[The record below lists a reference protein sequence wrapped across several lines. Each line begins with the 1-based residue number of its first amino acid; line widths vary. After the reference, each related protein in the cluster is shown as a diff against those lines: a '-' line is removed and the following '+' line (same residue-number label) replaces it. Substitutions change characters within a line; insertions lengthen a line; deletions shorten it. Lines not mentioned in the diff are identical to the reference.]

1 MLIQSPVKFDAYVY
15 TGEYLE
21 NPYPY
26 YDELRVNAPVFWSER
41 LGAWLLTRYDD
52 VQAAFRDPRLI
63 SGDRMAAYF
72 SQLPEPV
79 HADVQPLCQHLEAW
93 LVFMDPPDHTRLRV
107 LVNKAFTGRMV
118 ENLRPRIQTIVEE
131 LLDRVQ
137 PAGQIDLITEFAF
150 PLPVMVISELL
161 GIPIADQE
169 KFKKWTKDLTAF
181 TGAGR
186 ARPELAR
193 QAQKS
198 VQELTGYFRDIARQ
212 RRQNPGED
220 LLSGLVAVVEGED
233 RLSEA
238 ELFGMSALLLAAGHD
253 TTVGLIGNGLLALL
267 RHPDQRQKL
276 QADPSF
282 IEMAVEELVRYD
294 NSLQYQQRVAA
305 EDLVLRGQNIQRGQ
319 RVMLMLGAAN
329 RDPAQFPNP
338 NQLDICR
345 QPNRHVAFGYGIH
358 FCLGAP
364 LARLEGQIAINAIL
378 RRMPNLRLAG
388 QPIRWREELSNRN
401 PQSLPLLF

>member
-1 MLIQSPVKFDAYVY
+1 M
-15 TGEYLE
+15 
-21 NPYPY
+21 
-26 YDELRVNAPVFWSER
+26 
-41 LGAWLLTRYDD
+41 
-52 VQAAFRDPRLI
+52 
-63 SGDRMAAYF
+63 
-72 SQLPEPV
+72 
-79 HADVQPLCQHLEAW
+79 
-93 LVFMDPPDHTRLRV
+93 
-107 LVNKAFTGRMV
+107 
-118 ENLRPRIQTIVEE
+118 
-131 LLDRVQ
+131 
-137 PAGQIDLITEFAF
+137 
-150 PLPVMVISELL
+150 
-161 GIPIADQE
+161 
-169 KFKKWTKDLTAF
+169 
-181 TGAGR
+181 
-186 ARPELAR
+186 
-193 QAQKS
+193 
-198 VQELTGYFRDIARQ
+198 
-212 RRQNPGED
+212 
-220 LLSGLVAVVEGED
+220 
-233 RLSEA
+233 
-238 ELFGMSALLLAAGHD
+238 
-253 TTVGLIGNGLLALL
+253 LLALL